1 MPPDTTWTIL
11 TTDQWNG
18 MQSQFVIYQYSA
30 VLMVFVILGLI
41 ILFKDTWPFIWARFI
56 SHEVVVGIL
65 DPRTRRITPNKDFKK
80 LNGLFYHRGQ
90 PLPFVKVYP
99 GNFMFTGLPF
109 DILDINIRK
118 VDSPLYQRACANMV
132 KAGYKNIDALEKAI
146 IFSQMN
152 RGDHRIAELMVRENY
167 KTYEEA
173 KKAINPKNYTIE
185 GPDVKQFFTST
196 QMSDLNGYGTEVPS
210 DDILNEVDDVYEAR
224 KPSMLVK
231 REIMKIIPVCLL
243 MFALAAAGVV
253 LYMVFLKPH

>member
-1 MPPDTTWTIL
+1 
-11 TTDQWNG
+11 
-18 MQSQFVIYQYSA
+18 
-30 VLMVFVILGLI
+30 
-41 ILFKDTWPFIWARFI
+41 
-56 SHEVVVGIL
+56 
-65 DPRTRRITPNKDFKK
+65 
-80 LNGLFYHRGQ
+80 
-90 PLPFVKVYP
+90 
-99 GNFMFTGLPF
+99 
-109 DILDINIRK
+109 
-118 VDSPLYQRACANMV
+118 
-132 KAGYKNIDALEKAI
+132 
-146 IFSQMN
+146 MN